1 MYERSERK
9 FSHLGVLILSK
20 KVKILGGLIILIN
33 ISLNSKVPNPQ
44 KLVYGSFIN
53 QTSITNIEG
62 KEISIPQEGFVT
74 LLFFFNINHTSH
86 KRILT
91 EFDFLLM
98 NLKKIDDRVKLIG
111 ISSDKNEKFKEL
123 KNIYN
128 NRLHLVNDTETKL
141 YKIFNYSCGNCIKI
155 IIIDKNC
162 IVRYLSSSLDPIFLR
177 EIIRRYINEN

>member
-1 MYERSERK
+1 M
-9 FSHLGVLILSK
+9 
-20 KVKILGGLIILIN
+20 KILVGLITLIS
-33 ISLNSKVPNPQ
+33 ISLNSRVPNYQ
-44 KLVYGSFIN
+44 EIVYGSFIN
-53 QTSITNIEG
+53 QTSINNIEG
-62 KEISIPQEGFVT
+62 EEMSIPQEGFVT
-74 LLFFFNINHTSH
+74 LLFFFNINHPSH
-86 KRILT
+86 KRILA

-128 NRLHLVNDTETKL
+128 NRLHLINDTETKL

-155 IIIDKNC
+155 IIVDKNC
-162 IVRYLSSSLDPIFLR
+162 IVRYLSSSFDTIFLR